1 MELGEHLDTFFLC
14 QLLKIAA
21 LMAAYSTAWQKT
33 SFVQTAWSFRP
44 KNHSKSLLGPYECKL
59 QSRFCSLAL
68 SSAVAAVVFLVI
80 EKPGSQ
86 VFFLSLTPLMWHY
99 IVKITWFRP
108 KTPCPQ
114 RI

>member
-1 MELGEHLDTFFLC
+1 
-14 QLLKIAA
+14 
-21 LMAAYSTAWQKT
+21 MAACLTAWQKQ
-33 SFVQTAWSFRP
+33 VLYRHAWSFRP

-59 QSRFCSLAL
+59 QSRFRSLGL

-80 EKPGSQ
+80 EKTGSQ
-86 VFFLSLTPLMWHY
+86 VFFLSLTPLMRHY
-99 IVKITWFRP
+99 ILKMTWFRP